1 MPNGTAAVSARENC
15 PRGRGGSLHMSCP
28 THNSSE
34 HYVQMLLD
42 PSTTPP
48 DFTVDGIGAVSYIE
62 MVPCLRL
69 GVRVRVW
76 VSFVEMVAPPTPPVP
91 LPVPLAVPL
100 ASNLP
105 LP

>member
-15 PRGRGGSLHMSCP
+15 PRGRGNSLHMTCP

-62 MVPCLRL
+62 MVPCLGL
-69 GVRVRVW
+69 GVRVRVSI
-76 VSFVEMVAPPTPPVP
+76 VSGG
-91 LPVPLAVPL
+91 
-100 ASNLP
+100 
-105 LP
+105 